1 MAGPT
6 GEWTAL
12 PPLPTLGG
20 VITNRVLLAAIAA
33 LALTAGL
40 VTAHDGPSAPDQ
52 GLTTAALHTS
62 HATPWGHGVDG
73 PLSEQGANT
82 HGEEVSAAAQG
93 ETPEGWKNH
102 GAYVS
107 SIAKGWGA
115 EVSAQHDG
123 GVPD

>member
-12 PPLPTLGG
+12 PPLPTLRR

-40 VTAHDGPSAPDQ
+40 VTAHDGPSASDQ

-73 PLSEQGANT
+73 PLSEQDAHGA
-82 HGEEVSAAAQG
+82 EVSAAAQG

-102 GAYVS
+102 GQYVS

-115 EVSAQHDG
+115 QVSAQHDG
-123 GVPD
+123 GAAD